1 MITMPNNKLIL
12 NWHRIFNMNQLFEFF
27 SKKFKREVNSEFDIE
42 KILKNY
48 ENSNIAVRHADT
60 FLKDEKWNM
69 MVDAQWMKAR
79 SASTRQ
85 PMQRHITAAA
95 NYCSVLFSFLVSF
108 IYLCKVTKNRGQNK
122 RNSFLFY
129 AEMQQLRH

>member
-1 MITMPNNKLIL
+1 M
-12 NWHRIFNMNQLFEFF
+12 
-27 SKKFKREVNSEFDIE
+27 
-42 KILKNY
+42 
-48 ENSNIAVRHADT
+48 AD
-60 FLKDEKWNM
+60 
-69 MVDAQWMKAR
+69 VQPMKAR

-108 IYLCKVTKNRGQNK
+108 IYLCKVTKNREQNK

-129 AEMQQLRH
+129 AEMQQLRQLMTKFAKMQQLRDVVAKIRKSF